1 MFPGDP
7 ARLPS
12 GTGKLEGSAME
23 KKEYDLLFGC
33 FLVLLGTGVILESVA
48 MWRDVGG
55 DFIES
60 PGLMPSVLGVGL
72 VVASLM
78 LVSQSLSGNGREV
91 CCRLRDAC
99 MKMFTKYRKET
110 VSFCTVMLALGLFTF
125 VLMPNMPF
133 WLSSFIFMVYTM
145 YLAGARK
152 KIQIVSIAVGVS
164 AALQIIFEVIFRVPL
179 PTNPAMDAFF
189 RGVIATARN
198 LF

>member
-1 MFPGDP
+1 
-7 ARLPS
+7 
-12 GTGKLEGSAME
+12 ME

-33 FLVLLGTGVILESVA
+33 FLVLLGTGVILESVS

-60 PGLMPSVLGVGL
+60 PGLMPSVLGAGL
-72 VVASLM
+72 VVASLT
-78 LVSQSLSGNGREV
+78 LVVRSLSEGGREV

-99 MKMFTKYRKET
+99 VDAVTKHRKKT
-110 VSFCTVMLALGLFTF
+110 VSFCAVMLALGLFTF

-152 KIQIVSIAVGVS
+152 IILIVSIAAGVS
-164 AALQIIFEVIFRVPL
+164 AALQIIFEIIFRVPL
-179 PTNPAMDAFF
+179 PSSPAMDAFF
-189 RGVIATARN
+189 RGVIAAVRN